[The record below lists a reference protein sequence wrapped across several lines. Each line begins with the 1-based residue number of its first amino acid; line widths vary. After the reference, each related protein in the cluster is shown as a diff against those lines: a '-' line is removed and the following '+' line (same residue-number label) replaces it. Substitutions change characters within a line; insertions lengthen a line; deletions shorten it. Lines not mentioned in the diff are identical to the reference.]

1 MYQNNLSPIRK
12 SDVENSKQNQSR
24 QHGKGRESE
33 GFDVACTH
41 ALP

>member
-12 SDVENSKQNQSR
+12 SDVENSKQNQSK
-24 QHGKGRESE
+24 HGKGRESE